1 MPRQE
6 IEKYFSYLGNDLSN
20 AILEISSVQGF
31 PEGTELVREG
41 QYVKVVPL
49 VVDGLVKV
57 FTRKEDKELLLYY
70 IQPRESCIMSF
81 TASIRNEKSKIYAV
95 TETAATL
102 VLIPADKINNLVN
115 QYPALNQLFYQQFD
129 LRYTSL
135 IETINALMYERLD
148 RRLMDYLHDKKKVT
162 GKNPIP
168 ISHKEIA
175 TDLGTAREVISRLVK
190 KLELN
195 NKLKQHQNSIEIL

>member
-1 MPRQE
+1 MPPKE
-6 IEKYFSYLGNDLSN
+6 IEKYFSYLGKELAD
-20 AILEISSVQGF
+20 AILTISSVQGF
-31 PEGTELVREG
+31 PEATELVREG

-95 TETAATL
+95 TETATTL

-148 RRLMDYLHDKKKVT
+148 KRLMDYLHDKKKVT

-190 KLELN
+190 KLELS

>member
-1 MPRQE
+1 MPHE
-6 IEKYFSYLGNDLSN
+6 IEKYFSYLGKELSD
-20 AILEISSVQGF
+20 AILTISTVQGF

-70 IQPRESCIMSF
+70 IQPKESCIMSF
-81 TASIRNEKSKIYAV
+81 TASIRNEKSKIFAV
-95 TETAATL
+95 TETASTL
-102 VLIPADKINNLVN
+102 VLIPADKVNNLVN
-115 QYPALNQLFYQQFD
+115 EFPALNQLFYQQFD

-148 RRLMDYLHDKKKVT
+148 KRLMDYLHDKIKVT
-162 GKNPIP
+162 GKNPLP

-190 KLELN
+190 KLELS